1 MIIHTGMRTD
11 IPAFYSEWFLNRIR
25 EGYVLVRNPY
35 QFSQVTRYNLS
46 PDVVDLIAFCTK
58 NPAPMLPRMDALKD
72 YGQYWFVT
80 ITPYGQDIEPYV
92 PYKEAVMEDFQK
104 LSEIVGVDSIGWRYD
119 PIFLDDSHSI
129 EWHISQF
136 EAMAKTLS
144 GYTKT
149 CVISFIDLYKK
160 VERNFPEVR
169 AVSQRD
175 RLTLGKELIQIAG
188 NYGMTVKPCAE
199 GTELAVYGADCSG
212 CMTIKTFET
221 ALNASLDVP
230 KRNQNLGNR
239 QCGCMLTADIGAY
252 DTCGHLCK
260 YCYANSNPA
269 LVRENRKRHDPKS
282 PFLIGT
288 SMPGDVIH
296 EAEQRSWIDGQMKME
311 W

>member
-1 MIIHTGMRTD
+1 M
-11 IPAFYSEWFLNRIR
+11 
-25 EGYVLVRNPY
+25 
-35 QFSQVTRYNLS
+35 
-46 PDVVDLIAFCTK
+46 
-58 NPAPMLPRMDALKD
+58 
-72 YGQYWFVT
+72 
-80 ITPYGQDIEPYV
+80 
-92 PYKEAVMEDFQK
+92 
-104 LSEIVGVDSIGWRYD
+104 
-119 PIFLDDSHSI
+119 

-136 EAMAKTLS
+136 ETMAKTLS

-175 RLTLGKELIQIAG
+175 RLTLGKELIQIAE
-188 NYGMTVKPCAE
+188 NYGMIIKPCAE

-230 KRNQNLGNR
+230 KRNQNPGNR

-260 YCYANSNPA
+260 YCYANSNPV

-288 SMPGDVIH
+288 SMRGDVIH
-296 EAEQRSWIDGQMKME
+296 EAEQKSWIDWQMKME